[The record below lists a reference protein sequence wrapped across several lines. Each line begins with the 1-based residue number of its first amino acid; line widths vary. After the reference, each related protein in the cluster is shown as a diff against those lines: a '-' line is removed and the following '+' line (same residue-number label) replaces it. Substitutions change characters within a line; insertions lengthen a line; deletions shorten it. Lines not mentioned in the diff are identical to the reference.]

1 MPGLDVTGSGGFG
14 GRLRVTPGGG
24 ISGIV
29 RTSNAT
35 MRVCASLTRSF
46 AAPSRALASS
56 FSRSRWARSC
66 VRWLARVSSS
76 SLSRSDS
83 SSACLRR
90 SRSLAAMASVLWANP
105 RGTPWKAVHGG
116 VSGVSRG
123 GFAASKIYRLS
134 AARSVPTKNV
144 HHIIPHSSARS
155 HATSPFF
162 SDMQAAQLHARVPR
176 WTSSRVSNAHH
187 RRTRRSHA
195 AASTAPATEDKDT
208 STAGKSVVVI
218 GAGWGGLAAAKSLCE
233 AGCSVTL
240 IDAIDDP
247 TGATPMVTKSGKP
260 FEPGTRGFW
269 KDYPNI
275 EAMARELGISDDDA
289 FTEFTPSA
297 FWSPD
302 GLEATAPVFGD
313 SLALPSP
320 LGQVFATFDNFKRLP
335 LADRASMVGLLYA
348 MLDLN
353 RDEATFEA
361 YDRLT
366 AHELFIRMGLSKRLV
381 DDFIRPTLLVGLFK
395 PPEEL
400 SAAVVMELLYY
411 YALAH
416 QDSFDVRWIKT
427 KSIAEVLIAPLCA
440 ELQKTYGLEV
450 IGGTF
455 VKAVD
460 VDEAS
465 KRATAVR
472 WVNKKGEEGVI
483 EDVDAVVMALGA
495 KGMKSVVSN
504 SPVLA
509 RVAPEFSAAASLGA
523 IDVVA
528 VRLWLDRFVQVEHPA
543 NVFSRFE
550 ELRGAGG
557 TFFML
562 DQLQKDSEV
571 ELWGGEEP
579 KGSVIASD
587 FYNGTAIACMSDE
600 DIVKLLTEK
609 LLPKAVHGFDGVR
622 AVDFEVRRY
631 PGAVSWFSPGSYPK
645 RPPLETSIHNIV
657 CAGDWVR
664 MGEREHGAKGLCQ
677 ERAYVCGLEA
687 GNSLLR
693 RGLVAGGAGAGHPV
707 IPIRAD
713 EAQVVLGRA
722 LNKQFMDAVSPFGL
736 ASPWIR

>member
-1 MPGLDVTGSGGFG
+1 
-14 GRLRVTPGGG
+14 
-24 ISGIV
+24 
-29 RTSNAT
+29 
-35 MRVCASLTRSF
+35 
-46 AAPSRALASS
+46 
-56 FSRSRWARSC
+56 
-66 VRWLARVSSS
+66 
-76 SLSRSDS
+76 
-83 SSACLRR
+83 
-90 SRSLAAMASVLWANP
+90 
-105 RGTPWKAVHGG
+105 
-116 VSGVSRG
+116 
-123 GFAASKIYRLS
+123 
-134 AARSVPTKNV
+134 
-144 HHIIPHSSARS
+144 
-155 HATSPFF
+155 
-162 SDMQAAQLHARVPR
+162 MQAAHLHARVPR
-176 WTSSRVSNAHH
+176 WTSSRVSNAHR

-195 AASTAPATEDKDT
+195 AASTAPATVDKDT

-247 TGATPMVTKSGKP
+247 TGATPMRTESGKP

-275 EAMARELGISDDDA
+275 EAMARELGISEDDA

-313 SLALPSP
+313 SLSLPSP

-440 ELQKTYGLEV
+440 QLQDTYGLEV

-483 EDVDAVVMALGA
+483 EGVDAVVMALGA

-609 LLPKAVHGFDGVR
+609 LLPKAVSGFDGVR